1 MIGSTPVDVI
11 ADFFPTLTSHDKEHA
26 VRFLAGVPVVIACGD
41 GDLVTP
47 PEHSRALADA
57 LPQASFVL
65 VPDTGHQALMERPD
79 LVNPPLLKLVAEVV
93 G

>member
-1 MIGSTPVDVI
+1 MILVGAALLSFAWDRQTSRAPATPSWL
-11 ADFFPTLTSHDKEHA
+11 P
-26 VRFLAGVPVVIACGD
+26 VPVVVACGD

-47 PEHSRALADA
+47 PDHSRALARE
-57 LPQASFVL
+57 LPQADLVI

-79 LVNPPLLKLVAEVV
+79 LVNPPLLKLVAGVF